1 MKDRSRRL
9 ASLAVVLGSVA
20 VLAAAPATRASAP
33 GEAPEAASGHAF
45 VDPGALRS
53 PSPGAPL
60 RVPLRTPTGPA
71 QAAPKVSGPGPVA
84 AAPGGSD
91 DSPRPRCPAPC
102 FGTTFDAIGNVDF
115 LSPGDPTG
123 AGGDAHVVTAVNS
136 SLAVYSKTG
145 VEEVAPVDIG
155 SLVPGP
161 LAFSFD
167 PKVVYDQYT
176 DTYVLAFVGVDEIA
190 FPITSRIY
198 LVSIPDATAA
208 TPATWCGSWV
218 RADQGGQG
226 KQVADFPGLGYDEDR
241 VYVATNQF
249 GQGWFDYFGAQILA
263 FDKTDLYDCT
273 APLGWTAFSTDDT
286 RSPDGRKAQSLQ
298 VATSVGPAPR
308 GFFLGFDTKC
318 PGFFSC
324 VGSRLTLFR
333 VKDGGAGLKLTVTT
347 IAVPMAEMTLGT
359 QKGAPLSDPDSEWDV
374 GDLRLGNAFYDGDLK
389 RLYGGHAVAKDLD
402 PGDGYVEA
410 VGRWYEVEPMG
421 ALKSSTVTRRG
432 NVGEPLKDAGWP
444 AVATDSLGNVFM
456 TFSRASG
463 VAGAKE
469 YLGAWATLIEP
480 GKKSSEELIQFGFG
494 SSLYAP
500 FSGPQRWG
508 DYNAINRDPTDG
520 TVVWMVNQYAASMD
534 DFQQVVTSI
543 FDL

>member
-1 MKDRSRRL
+1 M
-9 ASLAVVLGSVA
+9 ASVIVVLVIVG
-20 VLAAAPATRASAP
+20 LAAASAASAST
-33 GEAPEAASGHAF
+33 PEPAVRKAASGHAF
-45 VDPGALRS
+45 VDPGALRA
-53 PSPGAPL
+53 PSPVSDPEQIPL
-60 RVPLRTPTGPA
+60 RSPTGPA
-71 QAAPKVSGPGPVA
+71 QAAPKLTTGSAPAVPVGDGDA
-84 AAPGGSD
+84 A
-91 DSPRPRCPAPC
+91 PRPRCPAPC
-102 FGTTFDAIGNVDF
+102 FGTTFDAIGNVDL

-123 AGGDAHVVTAVNS
+123 AGGDTHVVTAVNT

-161 LAFSFD
+161 LADSFD

-176 DTYVLAFVGVDEIA
+176 DTYVLAFLAADDVA
-190 FPITSRIY
+190 FPIKSRIY
-198 LVSIPDATAA
+198 VVSIPDATATA
-208 TPATWCGSWV
+208 LPTWCGSWV

-226 KQVADFPGLGYDEDR
+226 KQIADFPGLGYDADR
-241 VYVATNQF
+241 VYVTTNQF
-249 GQGWFDYFGAQILA
+249 GQGWFDYYGAQIIA

-273 APLGWTAFSTDDT
+273 APLAWTAFSTDDT
-286 RSPDGRKAQSLQ
+286 RLPDGRKSQSLQ
-298 VATSVGPAPR
+298 APTSIGPAPR

-318 PGFFSC
+318 TGFFSC
-324 VGSRLTLFR
+324 SGDRLTLFR
-333 VKDGGAGLKLTVTT
+333 VTDTGAGLELTATT
-347 IAVPMAEMTLGT
+347 IGVPTVEMTLGT
-359 QKGAPLSDPDSEWDV
+359 QKGAPLSDADGRWDV
-374 GDLRLGNAFYDGDLK
+374 GDLRLGNAFYDGDLN
-389 RLYGGHAVAKDLD
+389 RLYGGHAMAKDLD

-421 ALKSSTVTRRG
+421 ALRSSIVTRRG

-463 VAGAKE
+463 VTGAKE

-480 GKKSSEELIQFGFG
+480 SKKASEELIQFGFG
-494 SSLYAP
+494 MSLYAP
-500 FSGPQRWG
+500 YPGPERWG

-520 TVVWMVNQYAASMD
+520 TIIWMVNQYAASMD
-534 DFQQVVTSI
+534 DFQQVVTTV